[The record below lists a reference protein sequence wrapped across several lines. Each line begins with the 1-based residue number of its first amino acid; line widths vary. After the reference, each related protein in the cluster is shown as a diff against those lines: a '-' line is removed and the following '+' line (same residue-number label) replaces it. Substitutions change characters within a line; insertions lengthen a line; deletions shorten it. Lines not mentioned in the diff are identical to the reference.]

1 VSAGDFVLAVNGLPL
16 PATTNIYEAFEM
28 TAQKLV
34 TLTVSDSPVLGASA
48 AQRDVDVVT
57 LSGAA
62 EQQIRQWSWAEVK
75 TRRCFAPFCTQNDH
89 VTAFLSHLYIK
100 TMILPRQAR
109 DKHRENSQKRCIFLQ
124 ERAVRTRPSLSE
136 PPLSYCKTT
145 SIYRDRLGT
154 NIGKD
159 ETKQKP
165 FSFIGDRGRNLRR
178 ATRLHLHA
186 EYWYGNANLTRYLY

>member
-1 VSAGDFVLAVNGLPL
+1 MSAGDFVLAVNGLPL

-75 TRRCFAPFCTQNDH
+75 TRRFFAPFCTQNDH
-89 VTAFLSHLYIK
+89 V
-100 TMILPRQAR
+100 
-109 DKHRENSQKRCIFLQ
+109 
-124 ERAVRTRPSLSE
+124 
-136 PPLSYCKTT
+136 SY
-145 SIYRDRLGT
+145 
-154 NIGKD
+154 
-159 ETKQKP
+159 
-165 FSFIGDRGRNLRR
+165 
-178 ATRLHLHA
+178 
-186 EYWYGNANLTRYLY
+186 